1 MPVRGPVTQVRRSV
15 VSYPALQGKPGFTR
29 RGTCTG
35 DKRHKYSCGTV
46 RADVRG
52 GRPVALGICVNRYS
66 AGPGADNHLA
76 RGCRG
81 TTRHGHTLPGKTEHQ
96 GQQDGEEGTD
106 QMSHTHCISG
116 HQTVLLCQND
126 ANPARAGQG
135 SQNSDC
141 TRIS

>member
-1 MPVRGPVTQVRRSV
+1 MPVRGPVTHVRRSV
-15 VSYPALQGKPGFTR
+15 VSCPALQGKPGFARHGRCTR
-29 RGTCTG
+29 Y
-35 DKRHKYSCGTV
+35 KRHKSSSGTV
-46 RADVRG
+46 RAYMRG
-52 GRPVALGICVNRYS
+52 GRPVAFGVCVNRYG
-66 AGPGADNHLA
+66 AGPGADDQLA
-76 RGCRG
+76 RGCRC

-141 TRIS
+141 SRIS